1 MKLLYSV
8 HNNFLNLM
16 QITLTPN
23 AVKEEITF
31 TPRVVK
37 WVQIFSTTAG
47 GFREIEVYH
56 DHCIR
61 GK

>member
-1 MKLLYSV
+1 
-8 HNNFLNLM
+8 M

-23 AVKEEITF
+23 ALKEEITF